1 MTKKQKVLL
10 ALMQAFFGEFGVNKF
25 LEKKILEGILTVCW
39 TAVLTLINAIIL
51 TLNILVIAQVIPA
64 NIIFTIF
71 AIIACIVVL
80 IRRLMYFI
88 AGLCNLPG
96 SDKVK
101 QKKIRKVAQL
111 PTEISKGK
119 KLALALTQAFA
130 GIYGVDRFLLKQVK
144 KGVIQIV
151 ITAISMFVVMLSFVS
166 FLFLDPMSAFI
177 VVYVVYMIAF
187 GYLSVRE
194 IIFFIRG
201 MIFLK
206 KDPDEVLEYYNK

>member
-39 TAVLTLINAIIL
+39 TAVLTLINAAIL
-51 TLNILVIAQVIPA
+51 TLNILVIVQVLPA
-64 NIIFTIF
+64 NIVITIFT
-71 AIIACIVVL
+71 IIACIVVL

-111 PTEISKGK
+111 PTELSKGK

>member
-10 ALMQAFFGEFGVNKF
+10 ALMQAFFGEFGVDKF

-51 TLNILVIAQVIPA
+51 TLNILVIAQVLPA

>member
-1 MTKKQKVLL
+1 MTKKRKLL
-10 ALMQAFFGEFGVNKF
+10 VALMQAFLGEYGVDKF
-25 LEKKILEGILTVCW
+25 LGKKILEGILTVCW
-39 TAVLTLINAIIL
+39 TAILMLLTALFL
-51 TLNILVIAQVIPA
+51 TLNILTIVGILQENAI
-64 NIIFTIF
+64 ITIFTVIVS
-71 AIIACIVVL
+71 AIIL
-80 IRRLMYFI
+80 LRRLLYFI
-88 AGLCNLPG
+88 IGLCNLPG

-101 QKKIRKVAQL
+101 QKKIKKVAQL

-151 ITAISMFVVMLSFVS
+151 ITAISMFVVMLSVVS

-177 VVYVVYMIAF
+177 VVYVVYMIAV

-194 IIFFIRG
+194 LIFFIRG

>member
-10 ALMQAFFGEFGVNKF
+10 ALMQAFFGELGVDKF
-25 LEKKILEGILTVCW
+25 LEKKILEGVLTVCW
-39 TAVLTLINAIIL
+39 TAVLTLINAAIL

>member
-51 TLNILVIAQVIPA
+51 TLNILVIAQVLPA

-166 FLFLDPMSAFI
+166 FLFLDPMSALI

>member
-51 TLNILVIAQVIPA
+51 TLNILVIAQVLPA

-166 FLFLDPMSAFI
+166 FLFLDPTSAFI

>member
-10 ALMQAFFGEFGVNKF
+10 ALMQAFFGEFGVDKF

-51 TLNILVIAQVIPA
+51 TLNILVIAQVLPA

-201 MIFLK
+201 TELQVAVFIINQF
-206 KDPDEVLEYYNK
+206 

>member
-10 ALMQAFFGEFGVNKF
+10 ALMQAFFGEFGVDKF

-51 TLNILVIAQVIPA
+51 TLNILVIAQVLPA

-166 FLFLDPMSAFI
+166 FLFLDPMSALI

>member
-25 LEKKILEGILTVCW
+25 LEKKILEGILTLCW
-39 TAVLTLINAIIL
+39 TAVLALINVIIL

-71 AIIACIVVL
+71 AIIVCIVVL

-177 VVYVVYMIAF
+177 VVFVVYMIAF